1 MAYSAKQ
8 KQKIFD
14 EICDLIVNG
23 MSLRSALLKCD
34 DLPAK
39 TFFVWLRED
48 EFKGKQYA
56 RATMDRS
63 DAIFEEMFDIAD
75 DGTNDYMTRKNAQGE
90 DYEVVNTENIQRS
103 RLRVESRKWA
113 LARMQPKKYSE
124 TAVQLAAEKPDD
136 SNENEFLKTTLLLR
150 DSIINDFYVFL
161 EQGFDWSILEG
172 GSRSGKTYNFLKWA
186 YLQTRLGKFD
196 LNIIAPSHKML
207 EQGAFSDIKKILSEY
222 APDIH
227 IPERATKLNLYGSEW
242 VFEVV
247 TSESE
252 AKRNRKN
259 VFANECDGIS
269 EIIANLLGRASGR
282 KFADYNPVKKFWVSN
297 KINETETNILR
308 TNWTKNPY
316 LTENQLQWFADLKKN
331 GEFAEDGSPEKYAYD
346 VYYLGN
352 YSLLSGKAYE
362 LSDFDI
368 VEEVPEKFDYMIS
381 YSDPSL
387 GVGAD
392 YFASLLFGIKN
403 NIVYVV
409 DCIFS
414 QFAKTAGFLEQLKAW
429 DNQYG
434 KIIDHY
440 AEKNGTSGVVTRAAK
455 EMYDGVLIEVSNGDK
470 KEADIIVYS
479 TTAKKFKYKKSGKM
493 LSFIEQCVDFPNNE
507 HDDAPDCLARG
518 AKILMK
524 NFDI

>member
-1 MAYSAKQ
+1 MAYSEENKT
-8 KQKIFD
+8 KTFD
-14 EICDLIVNG
+14 SICDLIASG
-23 MSLRSALLKCD
+23 KSLRSSLKKFK
-34 DLPAK
+34 LSSQ
-39 TFFVWLRED
+39 TFFIWLRED
-48 EFKGKQYA
+48 EIKSKQYA
-56 RATMDRS
+56 RATEIRASMM
-63 DAIFEEMFDIAD
+63 FEEMIDIANTPKQ
-75 DGTNDYMTRKNAQGE
+75 GT
-90 DYEVVNTENIQRS
+90 TEKLTDKGVEIITGDMLGHR
-103 RLRVESRKWA
+103 RLQIDTMKWGMMR
-113 LARMQPKKYSE
+113 LAPKKYSE
-124 TAVQLAAEKPDD
+124 RAVQLTAEKPEDAD
-136 SNENEFLKTTLLLR
+136 SNEFLLKTIQLR
-150 DSIINDFYVFL
+150 DSIIEKHYRHFEN
-161 EQGFDWSILEG
+161 GHDWTLSEG

-186 YLQTRLGKFD
+186 YIQTRLSKFD
-196 LNIIAPSHKML
+196 LSIIAPSHKML
-207 EQGAFSDIKKILSEY
+207 EFGAFADMKRILAEFS
-222 APDIH
+222 PDIH
-227 IPERATKLNLYGSEW
+227 IPERPTKLSLHGSEW
-242 VFEVV
+242 NFEVV
-247 TSESE
+247 TSEAE
-252 AKRNRKN
+252 AKRNRTN
-259 VFANECDGIS
+259 VFVNEADGIP
-269 EIIANLLGRASGR
+269 EIVANLLGRASGR
-282 KFADYNPVKKFWVSN
+282 KFIDFNPVKKFWSN
-297 KINETETNILR
+297 DKINALGTNILR
-308 TNWTKNPY
+308 STWKDNQY

-368 VEEVPEKFDYMIS
+368 VETLPEKFDYMIS

-403 NIVYVV
+403 NIVYAI

-414 QFAKTAGFLEQLKAW
+414 KFAKTAGFLEQLKAW
-429 DNQYG
+429 DSQYG